1 MVENEDSKIS
11 GTQTRI
17 ENDAN
22 KNRKLRDYTLIL
34 NKKSKTDEE

>member
-17 ENDAN
+17 RNDAN
-22 KNRKLRDYTLIL
+22 ENSELSDYTLIL
-34 NKKSKTDEE
+34 NKKQKTDKE

>member
-17 ENDAN
+17 KNDAN
-22 KNRKLRDYTLIL
+22 ENRKLKDATLIF
-34 NKKSKTDEE
+34 NKKQKTDKE